1 MCMGVHTLPVSL
13 SEDKKRHQ
21 FKCMAIKSK

>member
-1 MCMGVHTLPVSL
+1 MCVSAHMLPVSL
-13 SEDKKRHQ
+13 PVDKKVHK